1 MVTIDKR
8 NLRWLLIT
16 SWRYSASRHTYAPS
30 MTLELL
36 KKYKKHLTENDLYQ
50 IKSEA
55 EWVLGMRKLDK
66 SNDIDNSTLQD
77 AIENDIAVLFESFI
91 FVDSELK
98 KYKR

>member
-1 MVTIDKR
+1 MNMVTIDKR

-77 AIENDIAVLFESFI
+77 AIE

>member
-8 NLRWLLIT
+8 NLGWLLIT

-36 KKYKKHLTENDLYQ
+36 KKYRKYLDANDLMQ

-77 AIENDIAVLFESFI
+77 AIE
-91 FVDSELK
+91 FVDKELEGK
-98 KYKR
+98 V

>member
-36 KKYKKHLTENDLYQ
+36 KKYRKYLDANDLLQ
-50 IKSEA
+50 IKNEA
-55 EWVLGMRKLDK
+55 EWVLDMRKLDND
-66 SNDIDNSTLQD
+66 NDIDNLTLQE
-77 AIENDIAVLFESFI
+77 AIK
-91 FVDSELK
+91 FVDKELEVK
-98 KYKR
+98 DENIYG

>member
-8 NLRWLLIT
+8 NLSWLLIT

-36 KKYKKHLTENDLYQ
+36 KKYRKYLDANDLMQ

-77 AIENDIAVLFESFI
+77 AIE
-91 FVDSELK
+91 FVDKELEVK
-98 KYKR
+98 I

>member
-8 NLRWLLIT
+8 NLSWLLVT

-36 KKYKKHLTENDLYQ
+36 KKYKKYLDANDLYQ

-55 EWVLGMRKLDK
+55 EWVLGMRKLEK
-66 SNDIDNSTLQD
+66 ANDIDNSTLQD
-77 AIENDIAVLFESFI
+77 AIN
-91 FVDSELK
+91 FVDKEWEG
-98 KYKR
+98 

>member
-77 AIENDIAVLFESFI
+77 AIE

>member
-8 NLRWLLIT
+8 NLGWLLIT

-36 KKYKKHLTENDLYQ
+36 KKYRKYLDANDLMQ

-77 AIENDIAVLFESFI
+77 AIE
-91 FVDSELK
+91 FVDKELEVK
-98 KYKR
+98 I